1 MRAGVVRAAPPPAR
15 GRAWWGVALQPVGVV
30 LVLVAHGMVVD
41 PAPRGPEDPMLLLI
55 GALAVAGLVP
65 VVVQG
70 RRVGGLGAVAGRV
83 LGWGLVQSLVGIA
96 TALLVRVVAGP
107 EWSNVAIFAAAA
119 GVLAAGVW
127 LVLCVG
133 WVGVRLLIVAAGGV
147 RDDAGRP
154 SALAVVVGGTG
165 LALLS
170 SLVLAVAASVAD
182 GPGGG
187 RGGVALAEVLLWSSQ
202 VDGPAAWAARLG
214 GAGVLLGLLGVVGGV
229 AGLLLHGRARAGA
242 EPEGSAGGG
251 DGAPAGRP

>member
-1 MRAGVVRAAPPPAR
+1 MRAGVAPPAPAQ
-15 GRAWWGVALQPVGVV
+15 GRRFAWWGVALQPVGVV
-30 LVLVAHGMVVD
+30 LVLVAHGMFVD
-41 PAPRGPEDPMLLLI
+41 PAPREPEEPMLLLI

-70 RRVGGLGAVAGRV
+70 WRVGGLGAVAGRL
-83 LGWGLVQSLVGIA
+83 LGWGFVQSFVGIG
-96 TALLVRVVAGP
+96 TALLVRVVAGM
-107 EWSNVAIFAAAA
+107 EWSQVAMFAAAA
-119 GVLAAGVW
+119 GVLAAGLW
-127 LVLCVG
+127 LVLFVVWFG
-133 WVGVRLLIVAAGGV
+133 ATLLLGATGAAREDGGRLSAPALI
-147 RDDAGRP
+147 
-154 SALAVVVGGTG
+154 VGGTG

-242 EPEGSAGGG
+242 EPEGSAGGS